1 MAGFP
6 VAYAKGWVPVGL
18 LLVVFLF
25 LNQGVPAADSVEFTK
40 DSARVTIKADGQT
53 VLVYKYGEVPFKP
66 YVEQFCTPSGVNV
79 LRDAPFDHLHH
90 HGLMFAI
97 RVDDVNFW
105 EERNDPGIQKTI
117 DLAEV
122 KTHEFGGIN
131 WTGFT
136 SHIDWTGPKE
146 GQVLLKEERVIEVAL
161 DKPGK
166 ASGIIWTSTFTL
178 PEGKASATLTG
189 ANYHGLGMR
198 FLPSMDTGGSFLN
211 SEGKTGVE
219 GTNDA
224 RAKWCAY
231 TALADGKEVTVV
243 MLDHS
248 ANPRHPAVW
257 FTMTQAFAYLSATL
271 NLAKEPLEIKAPE
284 SLTLRYALILGDGKI
299 EASKITNLYNKWI
312 ALPLAK

>member
-1 MAGFP
+1 MACFSLSYGKDWMLKSLWT
-6 VAYAKGWVPVGL
+6 VVL
-18 LLVVFLF
+18 VFLS
-25 LNQGVPAADSVEFTK
+25 QGVLAADSVEFTK
-40 DSARVTIKADGQT
+40 DNARVTIKADGHT
-53 VLVYKYGEVPFKP
+53 VLVYKYGEVPYKP

-79 LRDAPFDHLHH
+79 LRDAPSDHLHH

-105 EERNDPGIQKTI
+105 EERNDPGTQKTI
-117 DLAEV
+117 DLTEV
-122 KTHEFGGIN
+122 KTHEFGGVN

-136 SHIDWTGPKE
+136 SHIDWTGPKD
-146 GQVLLKEERVIEVAL
+146 GKTLLKEERVIEVAL
-161 DKPGK
+161 DQKGK
-166 ASGIIWTSTFTL
+166 ASGITWTSTFSL
-178 PEGKASATLTG
+178 PEGKPSATLTG
-189 ANYHGLGMR
+189 TNYHGLGMR
-198 FLPSMDTGGSFLN
+198 FLPSMDTGGSFMN

-224 RAKWCAY
+224 RANWCSY

-248 ANPRHPAVW
+248 SNPRHPATW
-257 FTMTQAFAYLSATL
+257 FTMTQAFAYLSSTL
-271 NLAKEPLEIKAPE
+271 NLAKEPFEIKAPE

-299 EASKITNLYNKWI
+299 EASKISDLYSKWT

>member
-1 MAGFP
+1 MACFSMVLG
-6 VAYAKGWVPVGL
+6 KGWIRLSFMTVIL
-18 LLVVFLF
+18 LFSSL
-25 LNQGVPAADSVEFTK
+25 GVLAADSVEFTK
-40 DSARVTIKADGQT
+40 DNERVTIKDEGHT
-53 VLVYKYGEVPFKP
+53 ILVYKYAGVPFKP

-79 LRDAPFDHLHH
+79 LRDAPSDHLHH

-105 EERNDPGIQKTI
+105 EERNDPGIQKTT

-122 KTHEFGGIN
+122 KTHEFGGVN

-136 SHIDWTGPKE
+136 SHINWSSSKDEK
-146 GQVLLKEERVIEVAL
+146 VLLKEQRLIEVAF
-161 DKPGK
+161 DQKGK
-166 ASGIIWTSTFTL
+166 ASGITWTSTFSL

-211 SEGKTGVE
+211 SDGKTGVD

-224 RAKWCAY
+224 RAKWCSY
-231 TALADGKEVTVV
+231 SALADGKEVTIVL
-243 MLDHS
+243 LDHS
-248 ANPRHPAVW
+248 ANPRHPATW
-257 FTMTQAFAYLSATL
+257 FTMTQGFAYLSATL
-271 NLAKEPLEIKAPE
+271 NLSKEPLELKAPE
-284 SLTLRYALILGDGKI
+284 SLTLRYALILADGKI
-299 EASKITNLYNKWI
+299 EASKITDLYNKWT

>member
-1 MAGFP
+1 MDGFP

-25 LNQGVPAADSVEFTK
+25 LSQGVPAADSVEFTK

-66 YVEQFCTPSGVNV
+66 YVEQFYTPSGVNV

-105 EERNDPGIQKTI
+105 EERNDPGTQKTI

-122 KTHEFGGIN
+122 KTHEFGGVN

-136 SHIDWTGPKE
+136 SHIDWTGPKD
-146 GQVLLKEERVIEVAL
+146 GKVLLKEERVIEVAL

-166 ASGIIWTSTFTL
+166 ASGITWTSTFSL
-178 PEGKASATLTG
+178 PEGKDSATLTG

-198 FLPSMDTGGSFLN
+198 FLPSMDTGGSFMN